1 MKKPLI
7 ITKKYPETDFNAC
20 IMTEEHI
27 SNDGDLIPIKA
38 LWDTGSS
45 ESVISSELVK
55 KLNLHSIGNAI
66 IGSTGATI
74 KSNIYKLDFVLA
86 GKQHILLDVTESSQL
101 NDSGIDM
108 LIVLD
113 VICLGDFAISTY
125 DGTVC
130 FSFRYPSQG
139 LIDFNAQ

>member
-55 KLNLHSIGNAI
+55 KLNLHSIGNDYKNINQRNLAPKMTPK
-66 IGSTGATI
+66 TGIEFAT
-74 KSNIYKLDFVLA
+74 
-86 GKQHILLDVTESSQL
+86 
-101 NDSGIDM
+101 
-108 LIVLD
+108 
-113 VICLGDFAISTY
+113 
-125 DGTVC
+125 
-130 FSFRYPSQG
+130 
-139 LIDFNAQ
+139 